1 MTNTKK
7 ITENKNHPNMKTNN
21 NERQNKTKLFRLSQF
36 LFLSDGKKMCIKK
49 RQCPSRIHSSMK
61 LIDMTKR
68 NLSTLSSF
76 SFLERTKVHR
86 IVIHMRD
93 AYFIYSDFQYL
104 SGHHVELSSFW
115 YFPRRF
121 DVITIIFVIREH
133 FFSFI
138 VDFSKSIYRI

>member
-7 ITENKNHPNMKTNN
+7 ITENKNHPDMKTNN
-21 NERQNKTKLFRLSQF
+21 NERQNKTKLFRLSPF
-36 LFLSDGKKMCIKK
+36 LFLSDGKKMCINK

-86 IVIHMRD
+86 IVICEMHILFTVIFNIFLVIMLS
-93 AYFIYSDFQYL
+93 FLLFGTFQEDL
-104 SGHHVELSSFW
+104 M
-115 YFPRRF
+115 
-121 DVITIIFVIREH
+121 
-133 FFSFI
+133 
-138 VDFSKSIYRI
+138 